1 MCKTS
6 PDLKG
11 KISTVLDVLIKQK
24 ASTCFTIYTT
34 YTKQKNQKKK
44 NDDIDIEIHDAYTND
59 GQQIIAIEI
68 CIHRIYNPLINAS
81 HLL

>member
-11 KISTVLDVLIKQK
+11 KISTVLDVLIKLK

-44 NDDIDIEIHDAYTND
+44 NDDIDIDIDDA
-59 GQQIIAIEI
+59 
-68 CIHRIYNPLINAS
+68 
-81 HLL
+81 